1 MINQIKDN
9 WDEIINYMKSEF
21 DINDVLFRTWI
32 LPLSIISYDKGS
44 LLFGIDKEKQGDT
57 QSILEKKYKVPF
69 EVSIEV
75 ITGKAVTVAF
85 DYIQDHP
92 AKGVSSYNKEEML
105 EEKYPFLK
113 QGHSFDTFVV
123 SNSNNIAYN
132 AAVAVAV
139 FLNG

>member
-44 LLFGIDKEKQGDT
+44 LLIGIDKEKQGDT

-85 DYIQDHP
+85 FF
-92 AKGVSSYNKEEML
+92 M
-105 EEKYPFLK
+105 
-113 QGHSFDTFVV
+113 QGHHPKRFFCCKKVCLVV
-123 SNSNNIAYN
+123 K
-132 AAVAVAV
+132 
-139 FLNG
+139 

>member
-44 LLFGIDKEKQGDT
+44 LLIGIDKEKQGDT

-69 EVSIEV
+69 
-75 ITGKAVTVAF
+75 
-85 DYIQDHP
+85 
-92 AKGVSSYNKEEML
+92 
-105 EEKYPFLK
+105 
-113 QGHSFDTFVV
+113 
-123 SNSNNIAYN
+123 
-132 AAVAVAV
+132 
-139 FLNG
+139 